1 MSSAE
6 FFEMTAEAPVGVVRQ
21 SAPIICDAANCE
33 MTIQIGVFFD
43 GTGNNATKDEAQ
55 MALSNIVRLHDAYV
69 VDMNRG
75 MARIYIEGLGTAF
88 PDIDEYDESTFGG
101 AFGCGGEGRLLIA
114 LCSVINSICKII
126 LKEKWASPEAVK
138 AVCRPRS
145 FFRSEARLLEKF
157 GMSESLNGSDFD
169 AKLNFFHRQISALQK
184 KIDEQS
190 HPVTKEIVFDIFGF
204 SRGAATARVFCHWLQ
219 KIAQGG
225 KFAGI
230 PIRFRFLGLMDT
242 VASVGVWDGVKNTL
256 LNNTGGHTDWAISK
270 HLLILPEV
278 ENCIHMVA
286 MHEIRK
292 NFPLDQVAV
301 GDAMPEN
308 CHEFAY
314 PGSHSDVGGGYAPG
328 ALGIAP
334 GHSLQE
340 SDSRKLS
347 QIPLNHMFDCAV
359 AAGVP
364 MSKEIA
370 SRNSVALFEMSPAVQ
385 EAFQKLIRLSPRGK
399 QRLSDWMLPYLI
411 WRWRTRLEYRS
422 LYHVRNAKEED
433 LGYLLGAHKSFME
446 DASKLDSDYQ
456 RTEPTSL
463 DNDAWEVRARV
474 LSAKANPAE
483 LDDFF
488 DKFVHD
494 SLAGFRKKLT
504 EPTGHWRC
512 RRTFRG
518 DERPLLT

>member
-6 FFEMTAEAPVGVVRQ
+6 LFGMSAHAPVGVVRRVE
-21 SAPIICDAANCE
+21 PIICDATNCE
-33 MTIQIGVFFD
+33 MNVQLGIFFD
-43 GTGNNATKDEAQ
+43 GTGNNATQDESK
-55 MALSNIVRLHDAYV
+55 MALTNIVRLHDAYIS
-69 VDMNRG
+69 DKNRG
-75 MARIYIEGLGTAF
+75 VARIYIEGLGTAF
-88 PDIDEYDESTFGG
+88 PDIDEHDESTFGG
-101 AFGCGGEGRLLIA
+101 AFGCGGEGRLLVAI
-114 LCSVINSICKII
+114 CSVFNNIYTFV
-126 LKEKWASPEAVK
+126 LRQKWADREAVQ
-138 AVCRPRS
+138 AICRPRS
-145 FFRSEARLLEKF
+145 FFRSDARLLEKF
-157 GMSESLNGSDFD
+157 GLSESLNGSELD
-169 AKLNFFHRQISALQK
+169 AKLKFFRRQISTLQE
-184 KIDEQS
+184 KIKEQG
-190 HPVTKEIVFDIFGF
+190 HPVTKEIIFDIFGF
-204 SRGAATARVFCHWLQ
+204 SRGAATARVFCHWVK
-219 KIAQGG
+219 KISQGG
-225 KFAGI
+225 KIAGI

-242 VASVGVWDGVKNTL
+242 VASVGVWDGIKSTL
-256 LNNTGGHTDWAISK
+256 FNRTGGHTDWAIAQ
-270 HLLILPEV
+270 HMLILPEV

-328 ALGIAP
+328 ALGIAS

-340 SDSRKLS
+340 TDSRKLS
-347 QIPLNHMFDCAV
+347 QVPLNHMFECAM

-364 MSKEIA
+364 MSKDIA
-370 SRNSVALFEMSPAVQ
+370 SRNSVALFEISPAVE
-385 EAFQKLIRLSPRGK
+385 EAFQKLVRLSPSGK

-422 LYHVRNAKEED
+422 LRHVRNANEED
-433 LGYLLGAHKSFME
+433 LGYLMEAHTAFME
-446 DASKLDSDYQ
+446 DASKVDSDYQ
-456 RTEPTSL
+456 QTEPTAL
-463 DNDAWEVRARV
+463 DNDAWEVRRRV
-474 LSAKANPAE
+474 LAAKPNPAD

-518 DERPLLT
+518 DERALLT

>member
-6 FFEMTAEAPVGVVRQ
+6 LFEMTAEAPVSAVRQ
-21 SAPIICDAANCE
+21 RETVICDAASCE
-33 MTIQIGVFFD
+33 MTIQLGVFFD
-43 GTGNNATKDEAQ
+43 GTGNNAIKDEAK
-55 MALSNIVRLHDAYV
+55 MALSNIVRLHDAYIG
-69 VDMNRG
+69 DENRG
-75 MARIYIEGLGTAF
+75 VARIYIAGLGTAF
-88 PDIDEYDESTFGG
+88 KDLDEHDESTFGG
-101 AFGCGGEGRLLIA
+101 AFGNGGEGRLLVA
-114 LCSVINSICKII
+114 LCTVVDYISLFT
-126 LKEKWASPEAVK
+126 LKQEWMSSEAVK
-138 AVCRPRS
+138 AICRPRK
-145 FFRSEARLLEKF
+145 FFRSEARLLKKF
-157 GMSESLNGSDFD
+157 GLSESLNGSDLD
-169 AKLNFFHRQISALQK
+169 AKLNFFHRQLSALQG
-184 KIDEQS
+184 KISEQS

-219 KIAQGG
+219 KITRGG
-225 KFAGI
+225 KIAGI

-256 LNNTGGHTDWAISK
+256 FNKTGGHTDWAIAK
-270 HLLILPEV
+270 HMLILPEV

-328 ALGIAP
+328 ALGIAS

-347 QIPLNHMFDCAV
+347 QVPLNHMFECAV

-364 MSKEIA
+364 MSKDLA

-385 EAFQKLIRLSPRGK
+385 EAFQKLIRLSPSGK

-422 LYHVRNAKEED
+422 LHHVRNATEED
-433 LGYLLGAHKSFME
+433 LGYLIGAHTAFME

-456 RTEPTSL
+456 RTEPTAL
-463 DNDAWEVRARV
+463 DNDAWEVRRRV

-494 SLAGFRKKLT
+494 SLAGFRKKLK

-518 DERPLLT
+518 DERALLT